1 MSVRD
6 LDLEAEYEKLGS
18 PEFEADRLKMQI
30 ITQRRSLA
38 DLEMNAIHSGWTDTS
53 RTLRVEYERMIA
65 SLTAKLLQIEAPVNE
80 SPRTCIETLFC
91 WRNF

>member
-6 LDLEAEYEKLGS
+6 LDLEAEYDKLGS

-53 RTLRVEYERMIA
+53 QTLRIEYQKIIA
-65 SLTAKLLQIEAPVNE
+65 SLTEKLLHFETPANE
-80 SPRTCIETLFC
+80 RPRTWIEILFC
-91 WRNF
+91 WRNP